1 MNEFE
6 YIDEIKAPEAWKAS
20 AKELWTD
27 APAER
32 RSALRLLRP
41 LPLAAV
47 IAVLLIGT
55 AAAYFSGVFRNPI
68 VVENAEEAHAAAEKI
83 MESYDDDSEHGYSYS
98 EPAPEQS
105 PLSSCLEGATYT
117 ADHWLDEIYVD
128 YQLLGVKKEQDW
140 TFDGFDSSEGP
151 LWKRHASTS
160 DGWTKQQ
167 YVAETL
173 VALNEADP
181 AVISFNASMEDTGL
195 SMIPFGNRLE
205 VVKDENDALL
215 GVNAKLCWL
224 SEDERF
230 FQMEY
235 SYESNDIDWGL
246 NYVTRDAFDDV
257 VEFTTEDGWEF
268 VITTYQDRLWAESTT
283 PNETYSCYGIG
294 ISIEEAEA
302 ILDSINVTIQG

>member
-1 MNEFE
+1 MNDLE
-6 YIDEIKAPEAWKAS
+6 YMDEIKAPEEWKTS
-20 AKELWTD
+20 AKKLWSN
-27 APAER
+27 PAEER
-32 RSALRLLRP
+32 KSGFRILRP
-41 LPLAAV
+41 FPIAAV

-68 VVENAEEAHAAAEKI
+68 VVENAEEAHAAAEKT
-83 MESYDDDSEHGYSYS
+83 MESYDDDNEHGYSYS
-98 EPAPEQS
+98 APAPEQS
-105 PLSSCLEGATYT
+105 PLSFFLEGATYT
-117 ADHWLDEIYVD
+117 ADHWMDEIYVD

-151 LWKRHASTS
+151 LWKRHASTP

-167 YVAETL
+167 YVAQTL
-173 VALNEADP
+173 ATLNEADP
-181 AVISFNASMEDTGL
+181 AVITFNASMADMGL
-195 SMIPFGNRLE
+195 EMIPFGNRLE
-205 VVKDENDALL
+205 VVKDENGALL

-224 SEDERF
+224 SEDERY

-235 SYESNDIDWGL
+235 SYESNAIDWGL

-283 PNETYSCYGIG
+283 PNETYSCYAIG
-294 ISIEEAEA
+294 ISIEEAES
-302 ILDSINVTIQG
+302 ILDQISVTIHG

>member
-6 YIDEIKAPEAWKAS
+6 YMDEIKAPEAWKTS
-20 AKELWTD
+20 AKKLWND
-27 APAER
+27 PAAKHKTGFR
-32 RSALRLLRP
+32 ILRP
-41 LPLAAV
+41 LPIAAV
-47 IAVLLIGT
+47 IACLLIVS

-140 TFDGFDSSEGP
+140 TFDGFDSSDGP

-181 AVISFNASMEDTGL
+181 AVIAFSASMEDTGL

-205 VVKDENDALL
+205 VVKDENGALL
-215 GVNAKLCWL
+215 GMNAMLCWL
-224 SEDERF
+224 SADERY

-235 SYESNDIDWGL
+235 SYESNAIDWGL
-246 NYVTRDAFDDV
+246 DYVIRDAFDEV
-257 VEFTTEDGWEF
+257 VEFTTEDGCEY
-268 VITTYQDRLWAESTT
+268 VITTYQDRLWADSVT
-283 PNETYSCYGIG
+283 PNESYHCYAIGIG
-294 ISIEEAEA
+294 IEEAET
-302 ILDSINVTIQG
+302 ILNRVNVTIAA